1 MKKGKWTIII
11 TIGIMSFLLVLVMFM
26 QFKVVEE
33 TDIAGIETM
42 RETELREAL
51 ADWKEKYEETSKKL
65 EDNREKI
72 AEYEAKISEN
82 KEASELI
89 EEELEE
95 ANMVLGK
102 TDVEGDGVIIT
113 LTDNDEKTY
122 TYVNLLD
129 LINELKL
136 AGAEAIS
143 INDVRVTTYTYIAN
157 ISNRYI
163 ILNNNTRIS
172 SPYVIKAM
180 GDQTNMQSNLNIKG
194 GYIYVLS
201 KNGYTISME
210 AKKNIKIGKYTGEF
224 DLKYIER

>member
-1 MKKGKWTIII
+1 MEKGNGAITI

-42 RETELREAL
+42 RETELRLAL
-51 ADWKEKYEETSKKL
+51 ADWKEKYEETNKKL
-65 EDNREKI
+65 EDNKEKI
-72 AEYEAKISEN
+72 DEYEEKLSDN
-82 KEASELI
+82 KEASEIL
-89 EEELEE
+89 EKELDE
-95 ANMVLGK
+95 ANIILGK

-143 INDVRVTTYTYIAN
+143 INGQRVTSDTYIAD
-157 ISNRYI
+157 ISNKYI
-163 ILNNNTRIS
+163 ILNNNKRIE
-172 SPYVIKAM
+172 SPYVIKAI

-201 KNGYTISME
+201 KNGYTINME
-210 AKKNIKIGKYTGEF
+210 TKKDLKINKYNGEF
-224 DLKYIER
+224 YLKYIER